1 MAKFDSYRR
10 KTLLAGGTLLFA
22 GCSSV
27 QGILGGL
34 QSCENTLRDNG
45 NLDTKRVTSLSDYS
59 KTEQCKVLADGTEG
73 PYFKCED
80 KQIFRRNISKDRE
93 GNPMAV
99 GLRIVNAKCE
109 AVENAYVDIWHCDGR
124 GDYSLFGSQSS
135 NPNPF
140 CRGVMKTDK
149 NGIVEF
155 DTIVPG
161 WYAGRASHIHF
172 KVHQGNTHY
181 LTNQALLPEEFV
193 APIYQ
198 SDAPYSEPRSATR
211 TTQKADRLGVSS
223 IFSMIKKEGNPVA
236 ILTLVI

>member
-1 MAKFDSYRR
+1 MTKFNSYRR
-10 KTLLAGGTLLFA
+10 KTLLAGGALLFT

-34 QSCENTLRDNG
+34 QSCENTLRDSG
-45 NLDTKRVTSLSDYS
+45 SSDAKRVTSLTDYS
-59 KTEQCKVLADGTEG
+59 QTDQCKILANGTEG

-93 GNPMAV
+93 GSPMVV
-99 GLRIVNAKCE
+99 GLRIVNTKCE
-109 AVENAYVDIWHCDGR
+109 AIEGAYVDIWHCDGR

-135 NPNPF
+135 NANPF

-181 LTNQALLPEEFV
+181 LTNQALLLEEFV
-193 APIYQ
+193 APIYK
-198 SDAPYSEPRSATR
+198 STAPYNEPRNATR
-211 TTQKADRLGVSS
+211 TTQNADRLGVSS
-223 IFSMIKKEGNPVA
+223 IFSMTEKEGAPVA
-236 ILTLVI
+236 VLTLII